1 MPSSARFVSSG
12 QFGPSHSAFALKGD
26 SMRRIVAV
34 LLALIFA
41 SPGFGLQVPIGCGG
55 GGGGGG
61 FDPPPPPSCPGST
74 TTNGAINTSY
84 GYYQWQV
91 DQLAGTTTLTSETG
105 FTTPPGLVQIPVT
118 LACSATVHEV
128 HGNLSFGVF
137 QSGTC
142 GTGTIIAQVLDQRGN
157 AIASMNL
164 IQFGQSS
171 ANLSVKGTFPTALSV
186 TALTLQ
192 FYVSQC
198 GPQVASWSLTM
209 S

>member
-1 MPSSARFVSSG
+1 
-12 QFGPSHSAFALKGD
+12 
-26 SMRRIVAV
+26 MRKTVAV
-34 LLALIFA
+34 LLALVLS
-41 SPGFGLQVPIGCGG
+41 SPGFGFQAPLGCGG

-61 FDPPPPPSCPGST
+61 GIDPPPPAPTCPGST
-74 TTNGAINTSY
+74 TTNGAISTSY

-105 FTTPPGLVQIPVT
+105 FNTPPGLVQIPVT
-118 LACSATVHEV
+118 LACAATVHEV

-142 GTGTIIAQVLDQRGN
+142 GTGAIIAQVLDQNGN

-192 FYVSQC
+192 FYVNQC
-198 GPQVASWSLTM
+198 GSQVASWSLTM